1 MLLQKYTLGA
11 CITLMKTKDL
21 EVCKT
26 NDRQTESED
35 QCQSQCSCTKCTTLL
50 CSCLLATLSRCRW
63 SWKWIS
69 CADAAQILVVHLK
82 NDKTMQ
88 YHTIPQYHAILY
100 HPIPH
105 NTIYDTLQYHI
116 ISGNSNCSCIT
127 KVVHPKNDLT
137 HPWPACGKEF
147 VRRSFVIIFGH
158 AHLQEQSAWMCY
170 DSRKPKIWWELRD
183 ESFDQ

>member
-1 MLLQKYTLGA
+1 M
-11 CITLMKTKDL
+11 
-21 EVCKT
+21 
-26 NDRQTESED
+26 
-35 QCQSQCSCTKCTTLL
+35 
-50 CSCLLATLSRCRW
+50 
-63 SWKWIS
+63 
-69 CADAAQILVVHLK
+69 
-82 NDKTMQ
+82 
-88 YHTIPQYHAILY
+88 
-100 HPIPH
+100 
-105 NTIYDTLQYHI
+105 QYHI